1 VSLTP
6 WFYTEVQILILTRYG
21 TALTASAYDGTI
33 RIVTALLECGAD
45 LHSSDGWPLQAAAAE
60 GHADVVEFLLDRGA
74 DVNRHAEKFEN
85 GTAIM
90 AACEAGNVQIVEL
103 LLKRGAD
110 PNLGG
115 GDNKYPLIAAT
126 KKSEAKIV
134 QMLLD
139 AKATVDVFG
148 SWQNTSAFI
157 LAAANMPRETLEIML
172 LAGAEIDLADP
183 DGDTP
188 LIIAAVA
195 GDEECVQF
203 LIDNGADI
211 LHANNIGHN
220 ALQAAHNNENDSCVE
235 ILIEEMSKYIAALS
249 KAVDTGD
256 KAAEAIVQ
264 NAGTKRKGGPKPIST
279 AIIPPKEVEEDDSE
293 DAVVPEEEVHTHVED
308 DDDKDEEDKINSETN
323 NQSEVVA
330 HTSTHITEGLAPG
343 VQELVVNQE
352 VVLTHYAQQDMSTLE
367 KEPELTPL
375 QAAASPEFTQPQT
388 LTPESVAQNTEYTP
402 GQDFIKR
409 KPAPVAVQPEQYST
423 TTFQDAPIP
432 VEHIQAVPAPAVGY
446 PEARPVYQN
455 HASFP
460 GAPTPYQN
468 MYPQPIAVQ
477 PAAVAPYQNVTPI
490 QQQYLP
496 SQNFAQT
503 NPVQYGEP
511 LQTQQQYQQQQQQ
524 QQQQSYQQVY
534 QQTYQAYHA
543 VQPVQAG
550 THPEQGQAYQQ
561 QQYGP
566 PSQQQQY
573 TQPQQQQYTPPPQQQ
588 QYTPPPQQQQS
599 PPQAYVTQ
607 QDSTSAANSLKP
619 QRSSFFGVGV
629 KTGLD
634 KFKQFTNK

>member
-1 VSLTP
+1 
-6 WFYTEVQILILTRYG
+6 
-21 TALTASAYDGTI
+21 LTAAAYDGTI
-33 RIVTALLECGAD
+33 RIVKLLLESGAD
-45 LHSSDGWPLQAAAAE
+45 LHSADGWPLQAAAAE
-60 GHADVVEFLLDRGA
+60 GHAEVVEELLDHGA

-134 QMLLD
+134 EMLLD

-172 LAGAEIDLADP
+172 LAGAQIDLADP

-249 KAVDTGD
+249 KAVDSGD

-279 AIIPPKEVEEDDSE
+279 AIIPPKEVEENDPE
-293 DAVVPEEEVHTHVED
+293 DAIVPEDVIHTHVED
-308 DDDKDEEDKINSETN
+308 DEDKDDEDNRDAETK

-352 VVLTHYAQQDMSTLE
+352 VVLTHYAQHDTPTLE
-367 KEPELTPL
+367 REPEATPV
-375 QAAASPEFTQPQT
+375 QAAVTPDFTQPQA
-388 LTPESVAQNTEYTP
+388 LAPESIAQNTEYTP

-409 KPAPVAVQPEQYST
+409 KPAPASVQPEQYST

-432 VEHIQAVPAPAVGY
+432 VEHIQAVPAPTVGY
-446 PEARPVYQN
+446 SETRPVYQN

-460 GAPTPYQN
+460 GAPAPYQN
-468 MYPQPIAVQ
+468 MYPQSSAVQ

-496 SQNFAQT
+496 SQNFAQS
-503 NPVQYGEP
+503 NPVQYGQP
-511 LQTQQQYQQQQQQ
+511 LQTQNQYQQPQQQQQQ
-524 QQQQSYQQVY
+524 PYQQVY

-543 VQPVQAG
+543 VQPVQPLQTG
-550 THPEQGQAYQQ
+550 TDPEQGQAYQQ
-561 QQYGP
+561 QHYAP

-573 TQPQQQQYTPPPQQQ
+573 AQPQQQQYTPPPQQQ

-599 PPQAYVTQ
+599 PPQPFVTQ
-607 QDSTSAANSLKP
+607 QDSASATNSLRP